1 MSYSKELAADMAKF
15 WIQENAIIIDTET
28 TGLGNADEIV
38 EISALDC
45 QGNVLLDTLVCPVG
59 KISPEAQAVH
69 GISFA
74 DTKYSPGFYRVLGDL
89 EDIVE
94 DRIVV
99 AYNAAFDIRM
109 IHQSANRH
117 GYTVERISAHCAM
130 KNYAKFHGQWNQQRG
145 QWKWQSLENAAKQM
159 GITVEGDA
167 HRALTD
173 CQTTLK
179 LIQAVAAYW
188 PEAA

>member
-1 MSYSKELAADMAKF
+1 MDMKLLAADMARF

-28 TGLGNADEIV
+28 TGLSSTDEIV

-45 QGNVLLDTLVCPVG
+45 RGNVLLDTLVCPAG
-59 KISPEAQAVH
+59 EISPEAQAVH

-74 DTKYSPGFYRVLGDL
+74 DTRYSPGFYQVLSDL
-89 EDIVE
+89 IGIVHN
-94 DRIVV
+94 RIVV
-99 AYNAAFDIRM
+99 AYNAPFDIRM
-109 IHQSANRH
+109 IHQSAKRH
-117 GYTVERISAHCAM
+117 GYAAPRMTSHCAM
-130 KNYAKFHGQWNQQRG
+130 NNYARFHGEWDQKRN
-145 QWKWQSLENAAKQM
+145 QWKWQSLANAAKQM

-167 HRALTD
+167 HRTLTD

-179 LIQAVAAYW
+179 LIQAVAAYQ